1 MFKKLNNKGFSHVE
15 TFLFVIVITAVT
27 GVGFFVYSRNQAHAG
42 SLCGSPLVAYGSADS
57 ASKNNCVKDLQTM
70 LNTQN
75 KYKGSDVLA
84 VDGIFGPLT
93 KAAVAKFQ
101 TANKLGVD
109 GMAGPYTFGKLCSIA
124 TPVGAPAAY
133 ALAKKDA
140 CTAHANAPVNPTKP
154 TNAPN
159 APVNPTNATV
169 KSSTVLNS
177 TLFNNFYAKLISQE
191 GICTDLVDHR
201 VILPDWQTTPGEYLN
216 SCKETSHVWG
226 KTMNLYAKFT
236 RYATESGYTNGNDR
250 NTGGADQNQGPI
262 GVKSSTCHNSEQC
275 TQGVLTRAMAYSLV
289 CGDLAKQNSINS
301 IALTCYAYNDTKNKI
316 DSIYETI
323 KDYNANLAVIQ
334 SQNNI
339 TPQMKSN
346 FENDINIINSKL
358 VTINNLMNSMQ
369 SHLKKLNSDI
379 WNSVNGND
387 YLNAYSKVY
396 KNSFCAIY
404 DFDHTIG
411 GPNGSGSPLTINT
424 TNYASQTKCK
434 NYGLAADNGKA
445 TVWWNNGSA
454 VQAYG
459 WN

>member
-1 MFKKLNNKGFSHVE
+1 MFKKLNNKGFSHIE
-15 TFLFVIVITAVT
+15 TFLFVIVIATIT

-57 ASKNNCVKDLQTM
+57 ASKNSCVKDLQTM
-70 LNTQN
+70 LNTLN

-93 KAAVAKFQ
+93 KAAVKEFQ
-101 TANKLGVD
+101 TNNKLTAD
-109 GMAGPYTFGKLCSIA
+109 GMAGPYTFQKLCSIA

-133 ALAKKDA
+133 ATAKKDA
-140 CTAHANAPVNPTKP
+140 CTAHADAPVNPAKP
-154 TNAPN
+154 NNAPN
-159 APVNPTNATV
+159 APVNPANATV
-169 KSSTVLNS
+169 KSSTVKNS
-177 TLFNNFYAKLISQE
+177 TLYKNFYSKVSEAE
-191 GICTDLVDHR
+191 GICIDSLGS
-201 VILPDWQTTPGEYLN
+201 IFLPDWQTNPGEYLN
-216 SCKETSHVWG
+216 NCKKTSELWG
-226 KTMNLYAKFT
+226 KTMSLYAKFT

-275 TQGVLTRAMAYSLV
+275 TQGVLTRAMAYSVV
-289 CGDLAKQNSINS
+289 CGDLATQNSNKS
-301 IALTCYAYNDTKNKI
+301 IALTCYAYNDTKNRI
-316 DSIYETI
+316 DSIYVTI
-323 KDYNANLAVIQ
+323 KDYNANLGIISSQ
-334 SQNNI
+334 SNI
-339 TPQMKSN
+339 TPQMKTN
-346 FENDINIINSKL
+346 FENDINKINANLATNES
-358 VTINNLMNSMQ
+358 LMNSLQ
-369 SHLKKLNSDI
+369 SYLKKLNSDI

-387 YLNAYSKVY
+387 YLTAYSKIH
-396 KNSFCAIY
+396 KDSFCAIY

-434 NYGLAADNGKA
+434 NYGLAAGNGKA